1 MLTLSVLSITTVKT
15 EPTNPL
21 QPLAYG
27 APALVVMGHAT
38 CGSHSSGTALPGR
51 LVATNA
57 VT

>member
-1 MLTLSVLSITTVKT
+1 MLSVLSITTVKT